1 MYVIICGGGKVGEY
15 LATTLLKSGNEVAVI
30 ERDLETADELSVRLE
45 GQYMVIN
52 GDCCDSRFQE
62 DAGVRHADVLVATT
76 GHDDDNLVCCEIAQR
91 VFEVPRVI
99 ARVNSPRNQ
108 RIFRACG
115 IESIS
120 STALIAN
127 FIEEEAMLG
136 GVSVVSSLAHS
147 NVALFELVVPRMRF
161 NTEGV
166 NLLDVPLPDGSL
178 VVAVSRADGAEVVTE
193 DTMVYS
199 GDKVIVAAY
208 SDLTD
213 EVRAAFRN
221 L

>member
-15 LATTLLKSGNEVAVI
+15 LAATLLKSGNEVAVI

-45 GQYMVIN
+45 GQYLVIN
-52 GDCCDSRFQE
+52 GDGCDSRFQE

-91 VFEVPRVI
+91 VFNVPRVI
-99 ARVNSPRNQ
+99 ARVNSPKNQ

-120 STALIAN
+120 STALIAT
-127 FIEEEAMLG
+127 FIEEEAMMG

-147 NVALFELVVPRMRF
+147 NVALFELAVPRMHKYPH
-161 NTEGV
+161 GV
-166 NLLDVPLPDGSL
+166 SVLDLPLPEGSV
-178 VVAVSRADGAEVVTE
+178 VVAVSGSDGAEIVTE
-193 DTMVYS
+193 DTFIS
-199 GDKVIVAAY
+199 PGEKVVIAAY
-208 SDLTD
+208 SDLMD
-213 EVRAAFRN
+213 EVRAVFRS

>member
-15 LATTLLKSGNEVAVI
+15 LAATLLKSGNEVAVI

-99 ARVNSPRNQ
+99 ARVNSPKNQ

-166 NLLDVPLPDGSL
+166 NLFDVPLPDGSL

-199 GDKVIVAAY
+199 GDKVVVAAY

>member
-30 ERDLETADELSVRLE
+30 ERDLETADELSVRFE

-52 GDCCDSRFQE
+52 GDGCDSRFQE
-62 DAGVRHADVLVATT
+62 DAGVRHADVLVAAT

-91 VFEVPRVI
+91 VFDVPRVI
-99 ARVNSPRNQ
+99 ARVNNPKNQ
-108 RIFRACG
+108 RIFRAVG

-127 FIEEEAMLG
+127 FIEEEAMMG
-136 GVSVVSSLAHS
+136 GVSIVSSLAHS
-147 NVALFELVVPRMRF
+147 NVALFEQVVPRMRF
-161 NTEGV
+161 YPEGV
-166 NLLDVPLPDGSL
+166 ELMDVPLPDGSL
-178 VVAVSRADGAEVVTE
+178 AVAVVRADGAEMVTE
-193 DTMVYS
+193 DTVVHS
-199 GDKVIVAAY
+199 GDKVIIATY
-208 SDLTD
+208 SDLMD
-213 EVRAAFRN
+213 EVRAAFRS